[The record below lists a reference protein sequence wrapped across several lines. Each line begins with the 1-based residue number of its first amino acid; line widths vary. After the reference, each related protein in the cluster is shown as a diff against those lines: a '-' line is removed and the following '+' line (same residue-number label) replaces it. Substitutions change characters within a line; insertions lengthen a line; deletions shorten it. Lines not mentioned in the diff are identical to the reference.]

1 MQNFTPTVNFMHL
14 VDHWNSMDYCADSQ
28 AKPQEFAGR

>member
-14 VDHWNSMDYCADSQ
+14 VDHWNSTDCYADSHTKAQ
-28 AKPQEFAGR
+28 VFVGR